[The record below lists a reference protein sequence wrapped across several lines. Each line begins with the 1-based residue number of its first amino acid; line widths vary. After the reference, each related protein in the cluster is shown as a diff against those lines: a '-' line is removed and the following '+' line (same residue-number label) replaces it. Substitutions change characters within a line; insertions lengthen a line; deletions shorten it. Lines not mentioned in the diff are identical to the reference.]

1 MFHFPQKISTFAKPI
16 QKQFA
21 METMTIQFDKH
32 NAALQQVMQL
42 FLTLGGHII
51 EQKAETEEYDPE
63 FVAMIKKSHDEIKA
77 GKGKAIKTE
86 DLWN

>member
-1 MFHFPQKISTFAKPI
+1 
-16 QKQFA
+16 

-32 NAALQQVMQL
+32 NAAMQQLMQL
-42 FLTLGGHII
+42 FVTLGGHII
-51 EQKAETEEYDPE
+51 EQKAETDEYDPE

>member
-1 MFHFPQKISTFAKPI
+1 MAALTTLNKNT
-16 QKQFA
+16 
-21 METMTIQFDKH
+21 METITMQYDKH
-32 NAALQQVMQL
+32 NAAFQQLIQL
-42 FLTLGGHII
+42 FLTLGGRII
-51 EQKAETEEYDPE
+51 EKNAEAEEYNPE

>member
-1 MFHFPQKISTFAKPI
+1 MNYRAVIVWQPYSPHNIN
-16 QKQFA
+16 A
-21 METMTIQFDKH
+21 METLTIQFDKK
-32 NAALQQVMQL
+32 NAALQQLMQL

-51 EQKAETEEYDPE
+51 EQKAETEEYNPE